1 MDSMVS
7 EGDDGLPVYDRP
19 YNASDLRGVMR
30 HLVSDGVCGGF
41 GDELAV
47 SISGGSWY
55 VGTGAAVTS
64 GLLIDNEEAVKVLDS
79 YDISTG
85 EYAYI
90 IVAGR
95 FDSTYRD
102 GAIYAKV
109 TNNTDF
115 EPERTESVREL
126 VLGRVDWLGNLIDF
140 RMNGE
145 MCGMMAAVPVDNL
158 LNELSAASVAATD
171 AAMGAAASANA
182 AAAAATQAAGKFDGG
197 SCCAQIEEL
206 KHQQTVM
213 GSMIADLRGE
223 FYYLDEKV
231 YAPSSKASFDGER
244 VTLATTCQYNEETQ
258 AITLA

>member
-19 YNASDLRGVMR
+19 YNASDLRGVVR
-30 HLVSDGVCGGF
+30 HLVSDGICGGF

-47 SISGGSWY
+47 SSSGGAWH
-55 VGTGAAVTS
+55 VGTGAAVAS
-64 GLLIDNEEAVKVLDS
+64 GLLIDVHSQAKVVDS
-79 YDISTG
+79 FDITTG
-85 EYAYI
+85 MYAYI

-102 GAIYAKV
+102 GAIYARI
-109 TNNTDF
+109 TDSA
-115 EPERTESVREL
+115 EITPERTDSVFEL
-126 VLGRVDWLGNLIDF
+126 VIARVDWLGNVIDL
-140 RMNGE
+140 RMNDD
-145 MCGMMAAVPVDNL
+145 MCGMMAAVPVDNM

-213 GSMIADLRGE
+213 GSMIADLRDE

-244 VTLATTCQYNEETQ
+244 VTLATTCQFNEEKQ